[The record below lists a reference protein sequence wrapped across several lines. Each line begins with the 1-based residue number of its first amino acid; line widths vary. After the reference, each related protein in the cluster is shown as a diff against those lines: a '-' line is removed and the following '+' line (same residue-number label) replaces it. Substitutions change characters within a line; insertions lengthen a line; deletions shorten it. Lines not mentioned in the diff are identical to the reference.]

1 MEPGNSVFEVVPG
14 TVQTFRD
21 HVTVELLNRENR
33 HPFILKLES
42 VQGNT
47 FHLEIDEKA
56 PLKPRYRVVDALK
69 GPVQTVAV
77 QVEKGADETTVTSQ
91 NKKAVIVHKPFRLD
105 FYLDD
110 VLTVSVNSK
119 GLMRFEHL
127 RKKTEPKHEDAEHGG
142 AEAPDA
148 APQAIEDADPGA
160 WEENFKSHHDSK
172 KDGPEAIALDFS
184 FPRADLLFGIPE
196 HADSFALKSTLDGE
210 PYRLYNLDVFEYELN
225 NGMALY
231 GEKLSAT
238 FATCFFFSRSPRS
251 IANNQRVVDSF
262 FHTLFTLPLQAA
274 CPCCTATAPTRR
286 RASTGKTRP
295 RPGWTFTTR
304 PRLRTTSS
312 GRSSSSSRAAAA
324 RPPIRWPRT
333 L

>member
-1 MEPGNSVFEVVPG
+1 MFEVVPG

-21 HVTVELLNRENR
+21 HVTVELINRENQ
-33 HPFILKLES
+33 HAFALKLES
-42 VQGNT
+42 VLGNT

-56 PLKPRYRVVDALK
+56 PLKARYRVVDALK
-69 GPVQTVAV
+69 EPAKTLPVQVI
-77 QVEKGADETTVTSQ
+77 KGGDETTVTSEG

-127 RKKTEPKHEDAEHGG
+127 RRKPEGRQYDDQGEEENANAGEQQKP
-142 AEAPDA
+142 EAA
-148 APQAIEDADPGA
+148 QSIEDADPGA

-196 HADSFALKSTLDGE
+196 HADSFALKSTLDGD

-231 GEKLSAT
+231 GE
-238 FATCFFFSRSPRS
+238 
-251 IANNQRVVDSF
+251 D
-262 FHTLFTLPLQAA
+262 
-274 CPCCTATAPTRR
+274 
-286 RASTGKTRP
+286 
-295 RPGWTFTTR
+295 
-304 PRLRTTSS
+304 
-312 GRSSSSSRAAAA
+312 
-324 RPPIRWPRT
+324 
-333 L
+333 

>member
-1 MEPGNSVFEVVPG
+1 MFEVVPG

-21 HVTVELLNRENR
+21 HVTVELINRENQ
-33 HPFILKLES
+33 HAFVLKLES
-42 VQGNT
+42 VLGNT

-69 GPVQTVAV
+69 EPVKTRPVQVI
-77 QVEKGADETTVTSQ
+77 KGGDETTTVTSE

-127 RKKTEPKHEDAEHGG
+127 RRKPEQRHYGEDQGEEENANAGEQK
-142 AEAPDA
+142 PDTA
-148 APQAIEDADPGA
+148 QSIEDADPGA

-172 KDGPEAIALDFS
+172 KDGPEAIALDFA

-196 HADSFALKSTLDGE
+196 HADSFALKSTLDGD

-231 GEKLSAT
+231 GE
-238 FATCFFFSRSPRS
+238 
-251 IANNQRVVDSF
+251 DDDEE
-262 FHTLFTLPLQAA
+262 
-274 CPCCTATAPTRR
+274 
-286 RASTGKTRP
+286 
-295 RPGWTFTTR
+295 
-304 PRLRTTSS
+304 
-312 GRSSSSSRAAAA
+312 
-324 RPPIRWPRT
+324 
-333 L
+333 